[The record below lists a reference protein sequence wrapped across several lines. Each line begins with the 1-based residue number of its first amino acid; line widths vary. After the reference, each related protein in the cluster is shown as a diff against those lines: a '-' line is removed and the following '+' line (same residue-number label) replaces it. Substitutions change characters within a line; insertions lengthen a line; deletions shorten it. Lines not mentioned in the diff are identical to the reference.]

1 MPRSSLIMTV
11 FNREDLVGEA
21 IESALAQS
29 DPDFELIIWDDGST
43 DGTLQIARR
52 YASSD
57 DRIRVFSDKN
67 QGRVGALISAIEQS
81 QSPFFGILD
90 SDDRLHEEALAKTLP
105 VIERDPDTGI
115 VYTDFQNISMTGA
128 DLGPGWNRDAPYNPE
143 KLIVEQVVFHFRL
156 FNREIYD
163 EVGGFDP
170 AFLSAED
177 YDLVLRIS
185 EVSDI
190 VKVPEILYD
199 YRVHEASLSWQGDVE
214 QIRWSQRAAEAALTR
229 RGMSDK
235 LRILVRIH
243 ASFQLTER
251 S

>member
-105 VIERDPDTGI
+105 VIESDPDIGI
-115 VYTDFQNISMTGA
+115 VYTDFQNISMTG
-128 DLGPGWNRDAPYNPE
+128 
-143 KLIVEQVVFHFRL
+143 
-156 FNREIYD
+156 
-163 EVGGFDP
+163 
-170 AFLSAED
+170 
-177 YDLVLRIS
+177 
-185 EVSDI
+185 
-190 VKVPEILYD
+190 
-199 YRVHEASLSWQGDVE
+199 
-214 QIRWSQRAAEAALTR
+214 
-229 RGMSDK
+229 
-235 LRILVRIH
+235 
-243 ASFQLTER
+243 
-251 S
+251 